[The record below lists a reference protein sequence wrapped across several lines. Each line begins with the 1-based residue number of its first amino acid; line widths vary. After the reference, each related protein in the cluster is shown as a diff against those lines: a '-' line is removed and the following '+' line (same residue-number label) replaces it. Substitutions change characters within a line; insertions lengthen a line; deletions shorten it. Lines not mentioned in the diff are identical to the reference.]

1 MSLWQKKPAADTTT
15 SQEDETFTCPTCAL
29 VLRSSLAGGGVTLDY
44 DIAQWQKTCVS
55 ARSGTPCLCPDFRPH
70 LWQMLTRANKR

>member
-1 MSLWQKKPAADTTT
+1 MSLWQKKQAADTTT
-15 SQEDETFTCPTCAL
+15 SQEGETFACPTCAL
-29 VLRSSLAGGGVTLDY
+29 VLRSSSACGGVKLNY
-44 DIAQWQKTCVS
+44 DIVQWQKTCVS

>member
-1 MSLWQKKPAADTTT
+1 MSLWQKKQAAATT
-15 SQEDETFTCPTCAL
+15 SQVDETFACPTCAL
-29 VLRSSLAGGGVTLDY
+29 VLRSSLVNGGVTLNY

-70 LWQMLTRANKR
+70 LWGMLTRANKR